1 MMYAGSAQS
10 TQRKKHDL
18 HVILHLIL
26 KNPVLIGQ
34 TIILI
39 FSADGPGTVH
49 AGKAPVLLKSNHGNL
64 VSVPGTNISHHH
76 SGHELL

>member
-1 MMYAGSAQS
+1 MMYAGSPQS

-18 HVILHLIL
+18 NILLHLIL

-39 FSADGPGTVH
+39 FGANGPATVH
-49 AGKAPVLLKSNHGNL
+49 TGKALVLLNSNHGNL

-76 SGHELL
+76 SGHELF